1 MNALNIVFEEYEVD
15 EGRIRLKELCER
27 IIEYLVD
34 YKWTLRETSENLDKP
49 SSTVARYIH
58 TTIRQNYPTEYRRI
72 VKILEW
78 NKIHRFKAKKYWTDI
93 CPY

>member
-1 MNALNIVFEEYEVD
+1 MNASNIVFEEYEVD

-34 YKWTLRETSENLDKP
+34 YKWTLRETSGNLDKP